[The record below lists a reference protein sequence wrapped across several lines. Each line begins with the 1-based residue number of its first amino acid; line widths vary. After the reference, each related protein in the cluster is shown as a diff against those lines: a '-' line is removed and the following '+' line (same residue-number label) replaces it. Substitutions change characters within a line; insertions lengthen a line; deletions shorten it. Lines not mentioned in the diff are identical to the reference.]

1 MIRIFV
7 ADDHSVVRQG
17 VKQIVGDQPDMKVIG
32 EGRNAQDVLDFVR
45 ANPCDLV
52 IIDITMPGRS
62 GVEVVRDLKQEFPR
76 LPVLVL
82 SMHPA
87 EYAVRVLKAG
97 AAGYIQKE
105 SASAELVDAI
115 RKAIRGGKYVGT
127 AIAEQLAVDLETPS
141 DKPLHETLSDREY
154 EVLRLMAMGKT
165 VSTIADELALSVKTV
180 SSYRRRILDKM
191 NMKTNA
197 ELIRYA
203 IKAGLVE

>member
-32 EGRNAQDVLDFVR
+32 EGRTAQDVLDFVR
-45 ANPCDLV
+45 GNPVDLA

-105 SASAELVDAI
+105 SASTELVDAI
-115 RKAIRGGKYVGT
+115 RKAIRGGKYVGS
-127 AIAEQLAVDLETPS
+127 AIAEQLAVDLETPT

-165 VSTIADELALSVKTV
+165 VSTIAEDLALSVKTV

-197 ELIRYA
+197 ELIRYT

>member
-7 ADDHSVVRQG
+7 ADDHTVVRQG
-17 VKQIVGDQPDMKVIG
+17 IKQIVGDQPDMTVAG
-32 EGRNAQDVLDFVR
+32 EGQTAQEALDFVR
-45 ANPCDLV
+45 TRPCDVL
-52 IIDITMPGRS
+52 ILDITMPGRS
-62 GVEVVRDLKQEFPR
+62 GLEIVKDIKQDYPR

-82 SMHPA
+82 SMHPV

-97 AAGYIQKE
+97 AAGYLPKE
-105 SASAELVDAI
+105 SASAELVEAI
-115 RKAIRGGKYVGT
+115 RKVVRGGKYVGT
-127 AIAEQLAVDLETPS
+127 ALAEQIAIDLGSTTDRPM
-141 DKPLHETLSDREY
+141 HETLSNREY
-154 EVLRLMAMGKT
+154 EILRLMASGKT

-203 IKAGLVE
+203 IKSGVVE